1 MSTIVEFNPMDPAK
15 RPTGRYAKLPETREQ
30 FLPLLMMRG
39 IKTDSRGLI
48 GTSLFMYRTEYP
60 VPASWVEVSVED
72 LLKTVY

>member
-15 RPTGRYAKLPETREQ
+15 RPTGRFARLPETREQ
-30 FLPLLMMRG
+30 FLPLLMMRS

>member
-15 RPTGRYAKLPETREQ
+15 RPTGRFARLTETREQ

-39 IKTDSRGLI
+39 VKTDQNGLI

>member
-1 MSTIVEFNPMDPAK
+1 
-15 RPTGRYAKLPETREQ
+15 PTGRFARLPETREQ

>member
-15 RPTGRYAKLPETREQ
+15 RPTGRFARLPQTREQ
-30 FLPLLMMRG
+30 FFPLLNMRG
-39 IKTDSRGLI
+39 VKTDPHGLI

-60 VPASWVEVSVED
+60 VPTSWIEVSVED

>member
-15 RPTGRYAKLPETREQ
+15 RPTGRFAGLPQTREQ
-30 FLPLLMMRG
+30 FFPLLNMRG
-39 IKTDSRGLI
+39 IKTDPHGLI

-60 VPASWVEVSVED
+60 VPASWIEVSVED

>member
-60 VPASWVEVSVED
+60 VPASWVEVSVEE
-72 LLKTVY
+72 LLQAVY

>member
-15 RPTGRYAKLPETREQ
+15 RPTGRFARLPQTREQ
-30 FLPLLMMRG
+30 FFPLLNTLG
-39 IKTDSRGLI
+39 IKTDPHGLI

>member
-15 RPTGRYAKLPETREQ
+15 RPTGRFARLPETREQ

-72 LLKTVY
+72 LLRTVY